1 MAVPEIGKYIIG
13 IISSARK
20 AIETWQLTKDNKSI
34 EYIIEDYLRLLE
46 TEEVRNEG
54 KMLEKLTSNLL
65 LSTAK
70 NNLILTWN
78 YFCKNIQQ
86 GLSDEQMDDQIKNI
100 MDDICKET
108 NIILS
113 LNGELPT
120 KTLQEYWK
128 KYCDEKNAQNEA
140 IS

>member
-20 AIETWQLTKDNKSI
+20 AIETWQLSKDNKSI

-65 LSTAK
+65 LSSAK

-78 YFCKNIQQ
+78 YFCTNIQQ

-100 MDDICKET
+100 CK
-108 NIILS
+108 IIRTS
-113 LNGELPT
+113 VD
-120 KTLQEYWK
+120 TL
-128 KYCDEKNAQNEA
+128 
-140 IS
+140 